1 MFACLVYSSQ
11 YIAHGKPDAILA
23 DLGLLMLPASPLRHL
38 DDPHRQLDQRRADSS
53 PLFAPARMTEP
64 VKTPAEL
71 STLTGQLLLSPE
83 HRLGSEE
90 ESHPCSLQLV
100 PLSPSRHAADRTTHR
115 TESEVSNI
123 HGFPCDLTSAAEREA
138 LVTEIQSRLGPVDIL
153 VNNAGAVNATS
164 IENESLDDFAN
175 MIELNLTAAWH
186 LMKLVGVSMVE
197 RRQGSI
203 VNIASIL
210 GVVGA
215 TPAKDSG
222 YSAAKGGLVNL
233 TREMGL
239 QWARKGIRVN
249 AICPGWFETKMI
261 ENLTSTENGSS
272 FITTNTPMMRVGN
285 VNEIDGA
292 VLLLA
297 SEAGSFMTG
306 SIVMVDGG
314 WTAR

>member
-1 MFACLVYSSQ
+1 MPELV
-11 YIAHGKPDAILA
+11 
-23 DLGLLMLPASPLRHL
+23 R
-38 DDPHRQLDQRRADSS
+38 
-53 PLFAPARMTEP
+53 
-64 VKTPAEL
+64 TPAEL
-71 STLTGQLLLSPE
+71 FDLTGRVALVTGASSGLGKRIALVLAAAGATVAITARRTN
-83 HRLGSEE
+83 RLVE
-90 ESHPCSLQLV
+90 L
-100 PLSPSRHAADRTTHR
+100 
-115 TESEVSNI
+115 ESETPNI
-123 HGFPCDLTSAAEREA
+123 HGFPCDLTNADERET
-138 LVTEIQSRLGPVDIL
+138 LVTEIESRLGPVDIL

-164 IENESLDDFAN
+164 IENESLDDFAM

-197 RRQGSI
+197 REQGSI
-203 VNIASIL
+203 INIASIL

-239 QWARKGIRVN
+239 QWARKGVRVN
-249 AICPGWFETKMI
+249 AICPGWFQTEMI
-261 ENLTSTENGSS
+261 EDLTSTENGSS
-272 FITTNTPMMRVGN
+272 FITSNTPMMRVGQ

-297 SEAGSFMTG
+297 SDAGSFMTG

>member
-1 MFACLVYSSQ
+1 
-11 YIAHGKPDAILA
+11 
-23 DLGLLMLPASPLRHL
+23 
-38 DDPHRQLDQRRADSS
+38 
-53 PLFAPARMTEP
+53 MTES
-64 VKTPAEL
+64 VRTPAEL
-71 STLTGQLLLSPE
+71 FDLEGRTALVTGASSGLGRRIALVLAAAGATVAVTARRGE
-83 HRLGSEE
+83 RLAEL
-90 ESHPCSLQLV
+90 ESAM
-100 PLSPSRHAADRTTHR
+100 PS
-115 TESEVSNI
+115 I
-123 HGFPCDLTSAAEREA
+123 IGFPADLTVAAEREN
-138 LVTEIQSRLGPVDIL
+138 LVTAVESQLGPIDIL

-164 IENESLDDFAN
+164 IENESLEDFTR

-203 VNIASIL
+203 INIASIL

-249 AICPGWFETKMI
+249 AVCPGWFETEMI
-261 ENLTSTENGSS
+261 EDLTATDNGTSS
-272 FITTNTPMMRVGN
+272 ITSNTPMMRLGQTD
-285 VNEIDGA
+285 EIDGA

-297 SEAGSFMTG
+297 SDAGSFMTG

>member
-1 MFACLVYSSQ
+1 MTAPIKTPMELFDLSGRTALVTGASSGLGRRIARVLAAAGAMVAVTARRTERLAELEAESSHITAFAADLTDANEREMLVSRIQ
-11 YIAHGKPDAILA
+11 A
-23 DLGLLMLPASPLRHL
+23 DLGPIDVL
-38 DDPHRQLDQRRADSS
+38 
-53 PLFAPARMTEP
+53 
-64 VKTPAEL
+64 
-71 STLTGQLLLSPE
+71 
-83 HRLGSEE
+83 
-90 ESHPCSLQLV
+90 
-100 PLSPSRHAADRTTHR
+100 
-115 TESEVSNI
+115 I
-123 HGFPCDLTSAAEREA
+123 
-138 LVTEIQSRLGPVDIL
+138 
-153 VNNAGAVNATS
+153 NNAGAVNATS
-164 IENESLDDFAN
+164 IENESLDDFSQ
-175 MIELNLTAAWH
+175 MIELNLTASWH

-197 RRQGSI
+197 RGHGSVI
-203 VNIASIL
+203 NIASIL

-249 AICPGWFETKMI
+249 AICPGWFETEMI
-261 ENLTSTENGSS
+261 EDLTSSENGNS
-272 FITTNTPMMRVGN
+272 FITSNTPMMRVGQ

-297 SEAGSFMTG
+297 SDAGSFMTG

>member
-1 MFACLVYSSQ
+1 M
-11 YIAHGKPDAILA
+11 P
-23 DLGLLMLPASPLRHL
+23 
-38 DDPHRQLDQRRADSS
+38 
-53 PLFAPARMTEP
+53 EP
-64 VKTPAEL
+64 VRTPAEL
-71 STLTGQLLLSPE
+71 FDLSGRVALVTGASSG
-83 HRLGSEE
+83 LGRRIA
-90 ESHPCSLQLV
+90 LV
-100 PLSPSRHAADRTTHR
+100 LAAAGATVAVTARRADRLAEL
-115 TESEVSNI
+115 ESEAPTLRSC
-123 HGFPCDLTSAAEREA
+123 PCDLTNADDREA
-138 LVTEIQSRLGPVDIL
+138 LVTEIESRLGPIDIL

-164 IENESLDDFAN
+164 IENESLDDFTN

-197 RRQGSI
+197 REQGSI
-203 VNIASIL
+203 INIASIL

-239 QWARKGIRVN
+239 QWARKGVRVN
-249 AICPGWFETKMI
+249 AICPGWFQTEMI
-261 ENLTSTENGSS
+261 EDLTSTENGSS
-272 FITTNTPMMRVGN
+272 FITSNTPMMRVGQ

-297 SEAGSFMTG
+297 SDAGSFMTG

>member
-1 MFACLVYSSQ
+1 M
-11 YIAHGKPDAILA
+11 P
-23 DLGLLMLPASPLRHL
+23 
-38 DDPHRQLDQRRADSS
+38 
-53 PLFAPARMTEP
+53 EP
-64 VKTPAEL
+64 VRTPAEL
-71 STLTGQLLLSPE
+71 FDLTDRVALVTGASSGLGRRIALVLAAAGATVAVTARRVD
-83 HRLGSEE
+83 RLVE
-90 ESHPCSLQLV
+90 L
-100 PLSPSRHAADRTTHR
+100 
-115 TESEVSNI
+115 ESEAPALR
-123 HGFPCDLTSAAEREA
+123 GFPCDLTRANEREA
-138 LVTEIQSRLGPVDIL
+138 LVTD
-153 VNNAGAVNATS
+153 
-164 IENESLDDFAN
+164 

-197 RRQGSI
+197 REHGSI
-203 VNIASIL
+203 INIASIL

-239 QWARKGIRVN
+239 QWARKGVRVN
-249 AICPGWFETKMI
+249 AICPGWFKTEMI
-261 ENLTSTENGSS
+261 EDLTSTENGSS
-272 FITTNTPMMRVGN
+272 FITSNTPMMRVGQ

-297 SEAGSFMTG
+297 SDAGSFMTG

>member
-1 MFACLVYSSQ
+1 MS
-11 YIAHGKPDAILA
+11 
-23 DLGLLMLPASPLRHL
+23 
-38 DDPHRQLDQRRADSS
+38 
-53 PLFAPARMTEP
+53 EP
-64 VKTPAEL
+64 VRTPAEL
-71 STLTGQLLLSPE
+71 FDLTGRVALVTGASSGLGRRIALVLAAAGATVAVTARRTD
-83 HRLGSEE
+83 RLVE
-90 ESHPCSLQLV
+90 L
-100 PLSPSRHAADRTTHR
+100 
-115 TESEVSNI
+115 ESEIPNVR
-123 HGFPCDLTSAAEREA
+123 GFPCDLTRANGREA
-138 LVTEIQSRLGPVDIL
+138 LVTEIESQLGPIDIL

-164 IENESLDDFAN
+164 IENESLEDFAN

-197 RRQGSI
+197 RQQGSI

-239 QWARKGIRVN
+239 QWARKGVRVN
-249 AICPGWFETKMI
+249 AICPGWFQTEMI
-261 ENLTSTENGSS
+261 EDLTSTENGSS

-292 VLLLA
+292 ILLLA
-297 SEAGSFMTG
+297 SDAGSFMTG

>member
-1 MFACLVYSSQ
+1 M
-11 YIAHGKPDAILA
+11 P
-23 DLGLLMLPASPLRHL
+23 
-38 DDPHRQLDQRRADSS
+38 
-53 PLFAPARMTEP
+53 EP
-64 VKTPAEL
+64 VRTPAEL
-71 STLTGQLLLSPE
+71 FDLTGRVALVTGASSG
-83 HRLGSEE
+83 LGRRIA
-90 ESHPCSLQLV
+90 LV
-100 PLSPSRHAADRTTHR
+100 LAAAGATVTATARRADRLAGL
-115 TESEVSNI
+115 ESEAPTLRS
-123 HGFPCDLTSAAEREA
+123 FPCDLTNADEREA
-138 LVTEIQSRLGPVDIL
+138 LVTEIESRLGPIDIL

-239 QWARKGIRVN
+239 QWARKGVRVN
-249 AICPGWFETKMI
+249 AICPGWFQTEMI
-261 ENLTSTENGSS
+261 EDLTSTENGSS

-297 SEAGSFMTG
+297 SDAGSFMTG

>member
-1 MFACLVYSSQ
+1 MPELV
-11 YIAHGKPDAILA
+11 
-23 DLGLLMLPASPLRHL
+23 R
-38 DDPHRQLDQRRADSS
+38 
-53 PLFAPARMTEP
+53 
-64 VKTPAEL
+64 TPAEL
-71 STLTGQLLLSPE
+71 FDLTGRVALVTGASSGLGKRIALVLAAAGATVAITARRTD
-83 HRLGSEE
+83 RLVE
-90 ESHPCSLQLV
+90 L
-100 PLSPSRHAADRTTHR
+100 
-115 TESEVSNI
+115 ESEMPNI
-123 HGFPCDLTSAAEREA
+123 HGYPCDLTNADERET
-138 LVTEIQSRLGPVDIL
+138 LVTEVESRLGPVDIL

-164 IENESLDDFAN
+164 IENESLDDFAM

-197 RRQGSI
+197 REQGSI
-203 VNIASIL
+203 INIASIL

-239 QWARKGIRVN
+239 QWARKGVRVN
-249 AICPGWFETKMI
+249 AICPGWFQTEMI
-261 ENLTSTENGSS
+261 EDLTSTENGSS
-272 FITTNTPMMRVGN
+272 FITSNTPMMRVGQ

-297 SEAGSFMTG
+297 SDAGSFMTG

>member
-1 MFACLVYSSQ
+1 
-11 YIAHGKPDAILA
+11 
-23 DLGLLMLPASPLRHL
+23 
-38 DDPHRQLDQRRADSS
+38 
-53 PLFAPARMTEP
+53 
-64 VKTPAEL
+64 
-71 STLTGQLLLSPE
+71 
-83 HRLGSEE
+83 
-90 ESHPCSLQLV
+90 
-100 PLSPSRHAADRTTHR
+100 
-115 TESEVSNI
+115 
-123 HGFPCDLTSAAEREA
+123 
-138 LVTEIQSRLGPVDIL
+138 
-153 VNNAGAVNATS
+153 VNATS
-164 IENESLDDFAN
+164 IENESLEDFAN

-197 RRQGSI
+197 RQQGSI

-239 QWARKGIRVN
+239 QWARKGVRVN
-249 AICPGWFETKMI
+249 AICPGWFQTEMI
-261 ENLTSTENGSS
+261 EDLTSTENGSS

-292 VLLLA
+292 ILLLA
-297 SEAGSFMTG
+297 SDAGSFMTG

>member
-1 MFACLVYSSQ
+1 
-11 YIAHGKPDAILA
+11 
-23 DLGLLMLPASPLRHL
+23 
-38 DDPHRQLDQRRADSS
+38 
-53 PLFAPARMTEP
+53 MTEP
-64 VKTPAEL
+64 IRTPAEL
-71 STLTGQLLLSPE
+71 FDLTGRIALVTGASSGLG
-83 HRLGSEE
+83 HRIALILAAAGAT
-90 ESHPCSLQLV
+90 V
-100 PLSPSRHAADRTTHR
+100 AVTARRADRLADL
-115 TESEVSNI
+115 ESNEQSIRV
-123 HGFPCDLTSAAEREA
+123 FPADLTSASERVA
-138 LVTEIQSRLGPVDIL
+138 LVAEIEAQLGPIDIL

-164 IENESLDDFAN
+164 IENESLDDFAT

-197 RRQGSI
+197 RQQGSI
-203 VNIASIL
+203 VNMASIL

-239 QWARKGIRVN
+239 QWARKGVRVN
-249 AICPGWFETKMI
+249 AICPGWFQTEMI
-261 ENLTSTENGSS
+261 EDLTSTENGTS
-272 FITTNTPMMRVGN
+272 FITTNTPMMRVGQ
-285 VNEIDGA
+285 VDEIDGA

-297 SEAGSFMTG
+297 SDAGSFMTG

>member
-1 MFACLVYSSQ
+1 M
-11 YIAHGKPDAILA
+11 P
-23 DLGLLMLPASPLRHL
+23 
-38 DDPHRQLDQRRADSS
+38 
-53 PLFAPARMTEP
+53 EP
-64 VKTPAEL
+64 VRTPAEL
-71 STLTGQLLLSPE
+71 FDLTGRVALVTGASSG
-83 HRLGSEE
+83 LGRRIA
-90 ESHPCSLQLV
+90 LV
-100 PLSPSRHAADRTTHR
+100 LAAAGATVAVTARRADRLAEL
-115 TESEVSNI
+115 ESEAPTLRC
-123 HGFPCDLTSAAEREA
+123 FPCDLTNADDREA
-138 LVTEIQSRLGPVDIL
+138 LVTEIESRLGPIDIL

-197 RRQGSI
+197 REQGSI
-203 VNIASIL
+203 INIASIL

-233 TREMGL
+233 TRELGL
-239 QWARKGIRVN
+239 QWARKGVRVN
-249 AICPGWFETKMI
+249 AICPGWFQTEMI
-261 ENLTSTENGSS
+261 EDLTSTENGSS

-297 SEAGSFMTG
+297 SDAGSFMTG

>member
-1 MFACLVYSSQ
+1 
-11 YIAHGKPDAILA
+11 
-23 DLGLLMLPASPLRHL
+23 
-38 DDPHRQLDQRRADSS
+38 
-53 PLFAPARMTEP
+53 MTEF
-64 VKTPAEL
+64 VRTPAEL
-71 STLTGQLLLSPE
+71 FDLNGRTALVTGASSG
-83 HRLGSEE
+83 LGRRIA
-90 ESHPCSLQLV
+90 LV
-100 PLSPSRHAADRTTHR
+100 LAAAGATVAVTARR
-115 TESEVSNI
+115 TERLVELESKMSNI
-123 HGFPCDLTSAAEREA
+123 VSFPCDLTVAAEREN
-138 LVTEIQSRLGPVDIL
+138 LVTDIESRLGPIDIL

-164 IENESLDDFAN
+164 IENESLEDFSV

-203 VNIASIL
+203 INIASIV

-239 QWARKGIRVN
+239 QWARKGVRVN
-249 AICPGWFETKMI
+249 AICPGWFETEMI
-261 ENLTSTENGSS
+261 EDLTSTDNGSS
-272 FITTNTPMMRVGN
+272 FITSNTPMMRVGQ
-285 VNEIDGA
+285 VDEIDGA

-297 SEAGSFMTG
+297 SDAGSFMTG

>member
-1 MFACLVYSSQ
+1 M
-11 YIAHGKPDAILA
+11 P
-23 DLGLLMLPASPLRHL
+23 
-38 DDPHRQLDQRRADSS
+38 
-53 PLFAPARMTEP
+53 EP
-64 VKTPAEL
+64 VRTPAEL
-71 STLTGQLLLSPE
+71 FDLAGRVALVTGASSG
-83 HRLGSEE
+83 LGRRIA
-90 ESHPCSLQLV
+90 LV
-100 PLSPSRHAADRTTHR
+100 LAAASATVAVTARRADRLVEL
-115 TESEVSNI
+115 ESEAPTLR
-123 HGFPCDLTSAAEREA
+123 GFPCDLTRANEREA
-138 LVTEIQSRLGPVDIL
+138 LVAEIESRLGPIDIL

-249 AICPGWFETKMI
+249 AICPGWFETEMI

-272 FITTNTPMMRVGN
+272 FITSNTPMMRVGH